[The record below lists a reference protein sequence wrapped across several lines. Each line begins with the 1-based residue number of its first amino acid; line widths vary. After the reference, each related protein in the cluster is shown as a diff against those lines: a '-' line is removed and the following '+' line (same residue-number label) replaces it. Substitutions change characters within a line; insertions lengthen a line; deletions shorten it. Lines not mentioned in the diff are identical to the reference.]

1 MIRALRYSRD
11 QDRLETL
18 GVDQLAA
25 ATAGNGDPVW
35 VDLALPS
42 AAEVDL
48 LTDCFHFH
56 PLAVS
61 DCFNKRH
68 LPKVEQYGQ
77 TVFLIVH
84 GPDTSAPD
92 QRVGSRMLAA
102 FLRGPLLVTV
112 RLTAMVWV
120 GEMQEQARR
129 NPREVFRAGVAH
141 IFCVVFDRMIEH
153 YQALVDQMSDGVDAL
168 EEEVLT
174 EPAPDVLQRVHAA
187 RQNLLRLRRLISLE
201 RDMTAKVARGDFP
214 QLSEQERY
222 YFRNIYDHLNH
233 IHEELD
239 LQRDS
244 LTGVRDGYLSVL
256 SNRMNE
262 LSLETNRVMK
272 VLTMLSM
279 ALLPMTLVAGI
290 FGMNFTHLPWLDEP
304 WGGAL
309 GITLTLLPGVAVGIF
324 YWWAGWLGE
333 GRKQGAKPTGT
344 APDGKSDPASAPQTT
359 PE

>member
-1 MIRALRYSRD
+1 MIRAVRYSRD
-11 QDRLETL
+11 QDRLEAL
-18 GVDQLAA
+18 GADQLAA
-25 ATAGNGDPVW
+25 AADGGDPVW
-35 VDLALPS
+35 VDLALPT

-68 LPKVEQYGQ
+68 LPKVEQYGP

-84 GPDTSAPD
+84 GVDPAGPRT
-92 QRVGSRMLAA
+92 LAA

-112 RLTAMVWV
+112 RLAAMPAV
-120 GEMQEQARR
+120 GELQEQARR

-141 IFCVVFDRMIEH
+141 VFCVIFDRLVEQ
-153 YQALVDQMSDGVDAL
+153 YQAVADEVSAGVDAL
-168 EEEVLT
+168 EEEVLAQ
-174 EPAPDVLQRVHAA
+174 PAPDVLQRVHAA
-187 RQNLLRLRRLISLE
+187 RQRLLRLRRLVGLE
-201 RDMTAKVARGDFP
+201 RDMAAKVARGDFP
-214 QLSEQERY
+214 QITEPERY
-222 YFRNIYDHLNH
+222 YFRNVYDHLNH

-239 LQRDS
+239 LLRDS
-244 LTGVRDGYLSVL
+244 LAGVRDGYLSVL

-272 VLTMLSM
+272 ALTMLSM
-279 ALLPMTLVAGI
+279 ALMPMTLVSGI

-304 WGGAL
+304 WGGAA
-309 GITLTLLPGVAVGIF
+309 GVGLTLLAGAAVVVF
-324 YWWAGWLGE
+324 YWRAGWLG
-333 GRKQGAKPTGT
+333 GRRQPPA
-344 APDGKSDPASAPQTT
+344 APPAPN